1 MPDGNISSV
10 ANFWTMP
17 GTQLAVNLHLGAFE
31 KKYRKYGASPN
42 QVNNMIGMMT
52 EGIVQLNAAS
62 QPQQF
67 SNFQQLLQI
76 AAATQGGPAPTV
88 DTTQSKYTLDDIGT
102 MVMSQGERLT
112 VLEGKYK

>member
-1 MPDGNISSV
+1 MPDDFGNASSV

-42 QVNNMIGMMT
+42 QVNNMIGQMT
-52 EGIVQLNAAS
+52 EGIVALNAAS
-62 QPQQF
+62 QPQVN
-67 SNFQQLLQI
+67 NFQQLLQI
-76 AAATQGGPAPTV
+76 AAATQGGPAPIV
-88 DTTQSKYTLDDIGT
+88 DTQSKYTLDDIGT